1 MTSLNCSFVWLV
13 MSANKDDA
21 RIIDKNSSLW
31 GSLSYYEKLRKSEG
45 TVVNLLIGGAEVPY
59 RVVKQGMANFD
70 KDLEN
75 LKKDLSIQPTSANVN
90 LMESNDAT
98 SQKERAKLLPH
109 PHSSSSSSQLPLND
123 DTVSVTV
130 ILMSFKIILKIW
142 LLSS

>member
-59 RVVKQGMANFD
+59 IVVKQGMANFD

-98 SQKERAKLLPH
+98 SQKERAKLLPQ

>member
-21 RIIDKNSSLW
+21 RIIDKNLSLW
-31 GSLSYYEKLRKSEG
+31 GSLLYYEKLRKSEG

-59 RVVKQGMANFD
+59 IVVKQGMANFD

-90 LMESNDAT
+90 LIESNDAT
-98 SQKERAKLLPH
+98 SQQERAELLPQ

-123 DTVSVTV
+123 GTVSVTV

>member
-1 MTSLNCSFVWLV
+1 MISLNCSFVWLV
-13 MSANKDDA
+13 MSANKVDA
-21 RIIDKNSSLW
+21 RIIDKNSLLW
-31 GSLSYYEKLRKSEG
+31 GSLSYYDKLRKSEG

-59 RVVKQGMANFD
+59 IVVKQGMANFD
-70 KDLEN
+70 KDFEN

-90 LMESNDAT
+90 LMESNGAT
-98 SQKERAKLLPH
+98 SQHERAELLPQ

>member
-1 MTSLNCSFVWLV
+1 
-13 MSANKDDA
+13 
-21 RIIDKNSSLW
+21 
-31 GSLSYYEKLRKSEG
+31 
-45 TVVNLLIGGAEVPY
+45 
-59 RVVKQGMANFD
+59 MANFD

-90 LMESNDAT
+90 LIESNDAT
-98 SQKERAKLLPH
+98 SQQERAKLLPQ

-142 LLSS
+142 LSSS

>member
-1 MTSLNCSFVWLV
+1 MWFV

-59 RVVKQGMANFD
+59 IVVKQGMANFD
-70 KDLEN
+70 RDLEN

-90 LMESNDAT
+90 LRESYGAT
-98 SQKERAKLLPH
+98 SQQERSELLPQ
-109 PHSSSSSSQLPLND
+109 PQSSLSSSQLPLND

>member
-1 MTSLNCSFVWLV
+1 

-45 TVVNLLIGGAEVPY
+45 TVVNLLIGGAEVLY
-59 RVVKQGMANFD
+59 IVVKQGMANFD
-70 KDLEN
+70 KDLDN
-75 LKKDLSIQPTSANVN
+75 LKKDLSIQLTSANVN

-98 SQKERAKLLPH
+98 SQQERAELLQQ

-123 DTVSVTV
+123 DTVSVTL

>member
-1 MTSLNCSFVWLV
+1 MTSPNCSFVWLV
-13 MSANKDDA
+13 MLANKDDA

-59 RVVKQGMANFD
+59 IVVKQGMANFD

-90 LMESNDAT
+90 LMKSNGAT
-98 SQKERAKLLPH
+98 SQQERAELLPQ
-109 PHSSSSSSQLPLND
+109 PHSSSSSFLLPLND
-123 DTVSVTV
+123 VTVSVTV
-130 ILMSFKIILKIW
+130 ILMSIKTILKIW

>member
-1 MTSLNCSFVWLV
+1 
-13 MSANKDDA
+13 
-21 RIIDKNSSLW
+21 
-31 GSLSYYEKLRKSEG
+31 
-45 TVVNLLIGGAEVPY
+45 
-59 RVVKQGMANFD
+59 MANFD

-90 LMESNDAT
+90 LIESNGAT
-98 SQKERAKLLPH
+98 SQPERAELLPQ
-109 PHSSSSSSQLPLND
+109 PHSSSSLSQLPLND